1 MRLRYGK
8 RATAVAVAVLG
19 GLLSTGTPAA
29 VAAPSAPGS
38 STVTT
43 PDRTDE
49 GAPPAVWPRPQSI
62 ERSGPSVPLTT
73 EVTLVADANADPYA
87 VEALRQIL
95 RGAGVRTV
103 HETLPGRGPVVRLGG
118 DSAGA
123 ALRAL
128 RVPDRGDL
136 PSGGYRLA
144 VGRVAGRDTVAVDGV
159 GEDGL
164 FHGVQTLRQLLRDGG
179 VAGVTVRD
187 WPGTAVRGMTEGF
200 YGEPWTRAERLAQI
214 GFMGRTKQNRYLY
227 AAGDDPYRQAR
238 WRDPYPADRRADFRA
253 LAERARAEHVTLGWA
268 VAPGQSMCM
277 ASDDDVRALTKKL
290 DAMWAL
296 GVRAFQLQFQDVSY
310 SEWHCGDDAD
320 TFGRGP
326 EAAARAQAR
335 VASAVARH
343 LAERHPGA
351 EPLSVMPTEFY
362 QDGATAYRTALAK
375 GLDDRVQVAWT
386 GVGVVPRTITGGELA
401 GARAAFR
408 HPLVTMDNYP
418 VNDYAQDRIFLGP
431 YTGRDPAV
439 AAGSA
444 ALLAN
449 AMEQPSASRIP
460 LFTTAD
466 FAWNPKGY
474 RPQESWRAAI
484 DDLAGGDARAGD
496 ALRALAG
503 NNATSVLGGDESAY
517 LRPLLDA
524 FWRSRTAQDAAAR
537 DGAERA
543 LRAAFTVMREAPQRL
558 KGPAGG
564 RLDEEVRPWTEQLS
578 RYGRAGELAVDL
590 LGAQSR
596 GDGAAAW
603 RASLA
608 LEPLHRATRKSGA
621 TVGAGVL
628 GPFLDRVRREA
639 DAWTGADRKEGTVTR
654 APGSYTVRLDRARPV
669 ETVTAMTVPG
679 SGTAAGATLEA
690 HVPGEGWRRLGP
702 VSSTGWTQTPVR
714 GLRADAIR
722 IGWPVDGP
730 AAPPVITGALPPIV
744 PEGTSGSDTSG
755 VSGGDASGNGLTAGG
770 PSASGSGNGTSG
782 DAAAPRV
789 RALVPWFGDEPAA
802 RLDLARGETD
812 AEIGGGPQRVRARL
826 AARRPAEVRGRLT
839 AQAPE
844 GIEVSVPKQTRV
856 PRGSRT
862 DVPVEI
868 TVPAGTPA
876 GEYEVPI
883 GFGEERSTLTVRA
896 YPRTGGPDLL
906 RAATAS
912 SSGDETPDFPASAAS
927 DGDPETRW
935 SSPVEDGAWWQAELS
950 SPVRIGQVV
959 LHWQDAYASRY
970 RVQVSPDGRTWRTA
984 ATVRDGRGGRESV
997 RMDAKDTRF
1006 IRVQGD
1012 ARGTEFGYSLWSVE
1026 AYAVA
1031 GTE

>member
-1 MRLRYGK
+1 MRLGRRK
-8 RATAVAVAVLG
+8 RATAVAFAVLG
-19 GLLSTGTPAA
+19 GLLSAGAPA

-38 STVTT
+38 PSLTT
-43 PDRTDE
+43 PDRTGD
-49 GAPPAVWPRPQSI
+49 GAPPAVWPRPQSV
-62 ERSGPSVPLTT
+62 RTSGADIPLSA
-73 EVTLVADANADPYA
+73 EVTLVADAQADPYA
-87 VEALRQIL
+87 VDALRDLL

-103 HETLPGRGPVVRLGG
+103 HEALPGRGPVVRFGG
-118 DSAGA
+118 AGA
-123 ALRAL
+123 ADALRAL
-128 RVPDRGDL
+128 RAPALGDL
-136 PSGGYRLA
+136 PSGGYRIA

-159 GEDGL
+159 GDDGL
-164 FHGVQTLRQLLRDGG
+164 FHGVQTLRQLIRNGG
-179 VAGVTVRD
+179 VAGVAVRD

-200 YGEPWTRAERLAQI
+200 YGQPWTRAERLAQI

-227 AAGDDPYRQAR
+227 AAGDDPYRQSR
-238 WRDPYPADRRADFRA
+238 WRDPYPAERRADFRA

-268 VAPGQSMCM
+268 VAPGQTMCM
-277 ASDDDVRALTKKL
+277 ASDDDVRALTRKL

-296 GVRAFQLQFQDVSY
+296 GVRTFQLQFQDVSY
-310 SEWHCGDDAD
+310 SEWHCDADAD

-335 VASAVARH
+335 VASAVQRH
-343 LAERHPGA
+343 LARRYPDA

-362 QDGATAYRTALAK
+362 QDGTTAYRTALAK
-375 GLDDRVQVAWT
+375 ELDDRVQVAWT

-439 AAGSA
+439 AVGSA

-460 LFTTAD
+460 LFTAAD
-466 FAWNPKGY
+466 FAWNPRGY

-484 DDLAGGDARAGD
+484 DDLAGGDARSGD

-503 NNATSVLGGDESAY
+503 NSATSVLGGDESAY

-524 FWRSRTAQDAAAR
+524 FWRSRTDQDASAR
-537 DGAERA
+537 DTSARA
-543 LRAAFTVMREAPQRL
+543 LREAFTVMRQTPQRL
-558 KGPAGG
+558 EDLAEG
-564 RLDEEVRPWTEQLS
+564 RLDDEVRPWAEQLS

-590 LGAQSR
+590 LQAQSR

-603 RASLA
+603 KASLA
-608 LEPLHRATRKSGA
+608 LEPVRRATGASGA

-639 DAWTGADRKEGTVTR
+639 DAWTGADRRAGTVTE
-654 APGSYTVRLDRARPV
+654 APGSHTVRLDRARPV
-669 ETVTAMTVPG
+669 EAVTAMTEPG
-679 SGTAAGATLEA
+679 DGSETGARLEA
-690 HVPGEGWRRLGP
+690 HVPGEGWRVLGP
-702 VSSTGWTQTPVR
+702 VSRTGWTQIPAK

-722 IGWPVDGP
+722 ISRPTASPVV
-730 AAPPVITGALPPIV
+730 PPLITGARPSVVVENRTDGP
-744 PEGTSGSDTSG
+744 
-755 VSGGDASGNGLTAGG
+755 GGDASTSGGAG
-770 PSASGSGNGTSG
+770 SG
-782 DAAAPRV
+782 DASAPRV

-802 RLDLARGETD
+802 RLDLARDETD
-812 AEIGGGPQRVRARL
+812 AEIGGGPQRVKARL
-826 AARRPAEVRGRLT
+826 AARRPAEVNGSLT
-839 AQAPE
+839 ADAPS
-844 GIEVSVPKQTRV
+844 GIEVSVPERTRV
-856 PRGSRT
+856 PRGTGT

-876 GEYEVPI
+876 GEYEVPLS
-883 GFGEERSTLTVRA
+883 FGDERSTLTVRA
-896 YPRTGGPDLL
+896 FPRTAGPDLL
-906 RAATAS
+906 RTAVAAS
-912 SSGDETPDFPASAAS
+912 SADETPDFPAPAAV
-927 DGDPETRW
+927 DGDPGTRW
-935 SSPVEDGAWWQAELS
+935 SSPAEDGAWWQAEL
-950 SPVRIGQVV
+950 PAAARIGRVV

-984 ATVRDGRGGRESV
+984 ATVRDGRGGSESV

-1006 IRVQGD
+1006 LRIQGD
-1012 ARGTEFGYSLWSVE
+1012 ARATEFGYSLWSVE

-1031 GTE
+1031 ATE